1 MITIIIILLICIIYN
16 VTSFQLSRSL
26 LSHTHT
32 TLYMNANNEN
42 EVREKLRSQ
51 NEISDIKGE
60 MNEVDKDLINTLTQK
75 RSYFDIVTER
85 IIQSIDDYQLYNKI
99 KQSNDRY
106 TKDPIA
112 YAAKK
117 KSFLQNKLT
126 EKVVILGTGWGS
138 HAFLKTVDASK
149 YDITVIS
156 PRNYFMFTPMLAAS
170 AVGTVEFRSIIEPI
184 RNVNPLVDYV
194 EATATNIDVN
204 SKKITCQSIKCQ
216 GTACDITDFDI
227 SYDKLIIAVGATT
240 NTFGIKGVREH
251 CLFLK
256 QIEDAANLRKAIAY
270 CFERANIPNL
280 SEDEIRAALSFV
292 IVGAGPTGVEFTS
305 ELRDFLETE
314 GRRYYANILKYAKIT
329 LVEAGNA
336 VLAVFDEQLQ
346 NEAYKKLTERET
358 SLVRDGII
366 EKECT
371 TVLLRA
377 GVKEVREKDIELSNG
392 EKIPY
397 GFCVWA
403 AGNGPVPIVL
413 DVVEK
418 IPEQKALQNKA
429 RGRLVVDPWLRV
441 RGVNDVYSF
450 GDCTLMDETP
460 LPATAQVASQQ
471 GSYLGRLFSKDF
483 KSSTSA
489 EPPSRKIIPSF
500 EEPYFVSER
509 ANIGQLGVVDEEKKV
524 EYAKNF
530 QFLNLGILAYIGASQ
545 ALAQVSVDDKNILG
559 SGPVGFLLWRGIYWS
574 KQVSWRN
581 RILVGIDWVKARL
594 FGRDIG
600 SL

>member
-1 MITIIIILLICIIYN
+1 M
-16 VTSFQLSRSL
+16 
-26 LSHTHT
+26 
-32 TLYMNANNEN
+32 
-42 EVREKLRSQ
+42 
-51 NEISDIKGE
+51 
-60 MNEVDKDLINTLTQK
+60 
-75 RSYFDIVTER
+75 
-85 IIQSIDDYQLYNKI
+85 
-99 KQSNDRY
+99 
-106 TKDPIA
+106 
-112 YAAKK
+112 
-117 KSFLQNKLT
+117 
-126 EKVVILGTGWGS
+126 
-138 HAFLKTVDASK
+138 
-149 YDITVIS
+149 
-156 PRNYFMFTPMLAAS
+156 
-170 AVGTVEFRSIIEPI
+170 
-184 RNVNPLVDYV
+184 NPLVDYV

-256 QIEDAANLRKAIAY
+256 QIEDATNLRKAIAY

-418 IPEQKALQNKA
+418 IPEQKSLQNKA

-441 RGVNDVYSF
+441 RGVNDVYSL

-500 EEPYFVSER
+500 EEPYFVSEK
-509 ANIGQLGVVDEEKKV
+509 ANIGQLGVVDEVKKV